1 MKNLKY
7 ARNFRLI
14 AMFSIFVVIYVHG
27 NTVPLFNGESLDGWE
42 VYGNEKWYV
51 KDGILIGENGPSKKY
66 GYLGTKK
73 TYKDFILTLEFKQ
86 VSDKNNSGVFV
97 RSSVNGTKVKG
108 WQLEIEPS
116 GKDVGGVY
124 ESYGRGWLARPS
136 KDKRNVYKKGDWNSM
151 KIKSKGSQLTCWVN
165 GIQMIDIVDDKFGT
179 GQGSILLQIH
189 SGSGLK
195 VMFRDLKIEKI

>member
-7 ARNFRLI
+7 ATNFKLI
-14 AMFSIFVVIYVHG
+14 VMFSISVAMYVHG
-27 NTVPLFNGESLDGWE
+27 NTVPLFNGKDLDGWE

-51 KDGILIGENGPSKKY
+51 EDSILIGESSPRKKY

-116 GKDVGGVY
+116 GRKVGGVY
-124 ESYGRGWLARPS
+124 ESYGRGWLAKPS
-136 KDKRNVYKKGDWNSM
+136 KDKWKVYKKGDWNSM
-151 KIKSKGSQLTCWVN
+151 KIKSKGSQLTCQVN
-165 GIQMIDIVDDKFGT
+165 GTQMVDLVDDQFGE
-179 GQGSILLQIH
+179 GKGAILLQIH
-189 SGSGLK
+189 SGG
-195 VMFRDLKIEKI
+195 DLKIKFRNLKIEEI